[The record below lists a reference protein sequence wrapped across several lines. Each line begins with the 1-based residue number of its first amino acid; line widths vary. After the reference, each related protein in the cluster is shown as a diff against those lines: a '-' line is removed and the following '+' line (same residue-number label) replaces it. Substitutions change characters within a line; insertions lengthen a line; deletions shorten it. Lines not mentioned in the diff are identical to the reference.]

1 MPLNL
6 PDSFNPVDPA
16 KFIGR
21 KDILDTLI
29 ESFKEKRSNSIY
41 DIELLGPI
49 GIGKTSTLLKIR
61 STATDCLVVYIPGTR
76 CDENKFM
83 DDLLQ
88 NIEREARSQYGIS
101 VSLLDLSASL
111 RLGKTSGESAFIDA
125 LSRLPDRNVLILL
138 DDAHNVSMQALIALK
153 SAVNHLR
160 LLENKPVRLI
170 LASTHPLSERLI
182 KSGMSQS
189 AAFLFPLELKNFS
202 FDETAILL
210 TRLYPRWTKKS
221 LDIAYSRTEGHPA
234 LTRMYS
240 QAYHD
245 LASSDVRL
253 KLFDVQLPK
262 PPESNP
268 DWTVVAEYVLEISK
282 KFGFERVSIEIISKC
297 HVLVNNAALKWYEA
311 CWLQEPSRAELRAV
325 LVIAELGGSAKFKDI
340 EKAYGRN
347 PAPQLQRA
355 GKKGLIEHQGR
366 GTYSLPH
373 KFLAKPLMKW
383 NDKKKTDKK
392 K

>member
-1 MPLNL
+1 M
-6 PDSFNPVDPA
+6 
-16 KFIGR
+16 
-21 KDILDTLI
+21 
-29 ESFKEKRSNSIY
+29 
-41 DIELLGPI
+41 
-49 GIGKTSTLLKIR
+49 
-61 STATDCLVVYIPGTR
+61 ATDCLVVYIPGIR

-88 NIEREARSQYGIS
+88 NIEREARSRYGIS
-101 VSLLDLSASL
+101 VSFLDLSASL
-111 RLGKTSGESAFIDA
+111 RLGNKSGESAFIDA
-125 LSRLPDRNVLILL
+125 LSRLPDRNVLILV
-138 DDAHNVSMQALIALK
+138 DDAHNVSTQALIALK
-153 SAVNHLR
+153 SAINQLR
-160 LLENKPVRLI
+160 FI
-170 LASTHPLSERLI
+170 LASTHRISERLI
-182 KSGMSQS
+182 KNGMSQS
-189 AAFLFPLELKNFS
+189 AAFLFSLELKNFS
-202 FDETAILL
+202 FEETANLL

-262 PPESNP
+262 PPESNT

-282 KFGFERVSIEIISKC
+282 KFGFEQISIEIISKC

-340 EKAYGRN
+340 EKRYGRN

-355 GKKGLIEHQGR
+355 VKKGLIEHQGR
-366 GTYSLPH
+366 GTYALPISH
-373 KFLAKPLMKW
+373 
-383 NDKKKTDKK
+383 
-392 K
+392 

>member
-16 KFIGR
+16 EFIGR
-21 KDILDTLI
+21 EDILDTLI

-61 STATDCLVVYIPGTR
+61 SMATDCLVIYIPGTR

-83 DDLLQ
+83 DNLLQ
-88 NIEREARSQYGIS
+88 NIEHEARSRYGIS
-101 VSLLDLSASL
+101 VSFLDLLASL
-111 RLGKTSGESAFIDA
+111 RLGNTSGESTFIDA
-125 LSRLPDRNVLILL
+125 LSRLPDRKVLILV
-138 DDAHNVSMQALIALK
+138 DDAHNVSTQTLIALK
-153 SAVNHLR
+153 SAINQLR

-170 LASTHPLSERLI
+170 VASTHPLSERLM

-189 AAFLFPLELKNFS
+189 AAFLFSLELKNFS
-202 FDETAILL
+202 FEETAILL
-210 TRLYPRWTKKS
+210 TRLYPKWTKKS
-221 LDIAYSRTEGHPA
+221 LDIAYLRTEGHPA

-245 LASSDVRL
+245 LASSDERL
-253 KLFDVQLPK
+253 KLFDVQSPK
-262 PPESNP
+262 PPESNS
-268 DWTVVAEYVLEISK
+268 DWKLLEETALKISK
-282 KFGFERVSIEIISKC
+282 KFVFEQVSMEIISKC
-297 HVLVNNAALKWYEA
+297 HGLVNSAALKWYEA
-311 CWLQEPSRAELRAV
+311 CWLQRPSRAELRAV
-325 LVIAELGGSAKFKDI
+325 LVIAKLGGSAKFKDI
-340 EKAYGRN
+340 KKNYGRN

-366 GTYSLPH
+366 GAYALPH
-373 KFLAKPLMKW
+373 KLLAEPLVKW
-383 NDKKKTDKK
+383 DHKKKSIKN
-392 K
+392 